1 MRLKQNE
8 LKTVYVF
15 GAGKIDDDSPNFYPG
30 EEPDDVFLKTIRCN
44 VQCAD
49 NKITAEVY
57 GKKAFDMFQLL
68 CETGVDINDSMKISL
83 TDDTK
88 PTHNIVSIRPYSTH
102 TTVLIEV
109 IP

>member
-15 GAGKIDDDSPNFYPG
+15 GAGKVDEDSPDFYPG
-30 EEPDDVFLKTIRCN
+30 EEADNVFLKTIRCN

-49 NKITAEVY
+49 SKITAEVY

-68 CETGVDINDSMKISL
+68 CEIGVDINDSMKISM